1 MADLIV
7 QTPAQPTG
15 TPAAQAQTQGQ
26 AAATVPAPTTEP
38 SAEDLR
44 AELLSLKNQL
54 STVNRESA
62 ERRHKL
68 AELETAETKRKEAEM
83 TEAQKLQAQLDKLTK
98 ERDESIGKVQQQAKF
113 RAFEKAARAAKLNWA
128 NDDALED
135 GFRLADLSTVKA
147 DGETVEGMDAVLKDL
162 AAKKPY
168 LFKTAEAPPDVNA
181 TPRGAQG
188 QRIGMTPEETKEF
201 AAIYGLKPE
210 FLPVAHT
217 PNQGR

>member
-1 MADLIV
+1 MTDPIV
-7 QTPAQPTG
+7 QTPAVAPVAPVVPVVPSTE
-15 TPAAQAQTQGQ
+15 AAQ
-26 AAATVPAPTTEP
+26 P

-62 ERRHKL
+62 DRRHKL

-83 TEAQKLQAQLDKLTK
+83 TEVQKLQAQLDKLTK
-98 ERDESIGKVQQQAKF
+98 ERDESIGKVQTQAKF

-147 DGETVEGMDAVLKDL
+147 DGETVEGMEAAVAAL
-162 AAKKPY
+162 ARAKPY
-168 LFKTAEAPPDVNA
+168 LFKAVETPPDVNA
-181 TPRGAQG
+181 QVRGAQG
-188 QRIGMTPEETKEF
+188 QRATKTIEEYREL
-201 AAIYGLKPE
+201 AANLNVKPE
-210 FLPVAHT
+210 YLPGYPT
-217 PNQGR
+217 QTQGR